1 MTNALVPHL
10 AASTEPLD
18 PIRVNVL
25 GPLPPVVAPWDML
38 GSARSFVS
46 VHRLNHV
53 LSARFGCRM
62 TGERGPGYVYWRA
75 PNGAAFAVE
84 DPVAVSGSTAV
95 YRADGSRDVCYS
107 YEYVSQLLQ
116 RIATLTRAPRIRRR
130 RWN

>member
-1 MTNALVPHL
+1 MTNALVPVPIPS
-10 AASTEPLD
+10 AQPID

-25 GPLPPVVAPWDML
+25 GPLPPVVVPWDML

-46 VHRLNHV
+46 VQRLNHV

-84 DPVAVSGSTAV
+84 DPVAVPGSTAV
-95 YRADGSRDVCYS
+95 YRTDGTRDVCYS
-107 YEYVSQLLQ
+107 YDYVTRLLQ
-116 RIATLTRAPRIRRR
+116 KIAALTRASRPRRG
-130 RWN
+130 WN